1 MHVVGGICFVFYLSC
16 MFLTFVYVLLH
27 VVCFFVEF
35 KEMVCAMSSMFHPD
49 PWIAQE
55 KKLKLFVDELFVAA
69 SDIFGH

>member
-1 MHVVGGICFVFYLSC
+1 MGVAFVLSV
-16 MFLTFVYVLLH
+16 LSVVYVSDICLC
-27 VVCFFVEF
+27 VVACCVFFVEF